1 MKKLAIIL
9 ATIGVLFGCQKG
21 NIEPDKEKDTTYSLT
36 IEEGLFDQIRRMAI
50 EEGYKDIEVDLIFSE
65 YYNGQRVKI
74 NTAMDANDAYRYN
87 YTASERTE
95 YITVRVDINC
105 IGQNY
110 KEDSKVTIYIANVF
124 YLDKGENTLIEF
136 RSDTFTS
143 SKEPK

>member
-21 NIEPDKEKDTTYSLT
+21 NIEPGKEKDTTYSLT

-50 EEGYKDIEVDLIFSE
+50 DEGYKDIEVDLIFSE

-95 YITVRVDINC
+95 YITVRVDINF